1 MDDFLCIICVCYPKQ
16 LPDLYNGSNEIGTF
30 NPFGFSLSFAYLHSC
45 FRISKHGV
53 CVCVYE
59 IRNNDCTW
67 HVFCVHVSSVGC
79 QEERSRLGDES
90 LLQKALEESK
100 REMEAKAGGV
110 WTNNS

>member
-1 MDDFLCIICVCYPKQ
+1 MEAMKLALLTHLVSLCPLHICILVSE
-16 LPDLYNGSNEIGTF
+16 LASM
-30 NPFGFSLSFAYLHSC
+30 
-45 FRISKHGV
+45 V